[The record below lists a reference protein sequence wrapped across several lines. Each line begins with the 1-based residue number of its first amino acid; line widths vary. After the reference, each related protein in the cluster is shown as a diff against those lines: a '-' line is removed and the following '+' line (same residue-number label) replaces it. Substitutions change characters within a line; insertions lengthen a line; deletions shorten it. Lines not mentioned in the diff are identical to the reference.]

1 MTYAKRTDVNH
12 RDIVDSLRRVPGVY
26 VQDVASCA
34 SLGFDIIVRYQDRPP
49 VFMEIKRDPKAR
61 MTISEQKARKLYEP
75 YWHRVH
81 TFEDALRAVGIDVD
95 GPPLPEGW

>member
-49 VFMEIKRDPKAR
+49 LFIEIKAAAR
-61 MTISEQKARKLYEP
+61 SPLTVSEKVARRVYDGF
-75 YWHRVH
+75 WHRVE
-81 TFEDALRAVGIDVD
+81 TFEDALRAIGIEVD